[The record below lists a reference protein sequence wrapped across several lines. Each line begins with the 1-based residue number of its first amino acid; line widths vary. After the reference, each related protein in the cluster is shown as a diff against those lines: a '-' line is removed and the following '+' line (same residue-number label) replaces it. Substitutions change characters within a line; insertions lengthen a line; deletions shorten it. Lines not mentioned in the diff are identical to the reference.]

1 MTAIARRSAPLGR
14 TEQFNRATVDHRS
27 GAGVLVVGDRGVG
40 RTTFASTVAE
50 DAARNGRS
58 TLWITASAT
67 LQQVPLGAFA
77 SMLTPVTAAAAPV
90 ERIASVLAALRFHE
104 GAAPTTLIIDDIQL
118 LDESSADVVLQA
130 VGTRAVALIA
140 TAVIGAHLPAA
151 VRQLVD
157 DEFIELIELPPL
169 DRDAVELIA
178 GDLLGG
184 PPAPSTAEML
194 WRWSEGLP
202 GVLDK
207 IISIASSESVF
218 QLRNGYWWWEGPPP
232 LVSGVPTHVRRKMD
246 LLSDTALEALDLII
260 LSGEVDVAV
269 VERLVSADS
278 VVELEGAELIVNAQ
292 GHDKVTL
299 RSARTRVA
307 RERRNTMPAMRRRL
321 LARRLLDV
329 LPAPQTPLEITR
341 SVSLHGFAG
350 LVPDSAELEQATS
363 ILRLSDPRRAQVLAE
378 EHHRASPTVTSAIDL
393 IDSRVEVGDVVGANR
408 LLIKASSMTATSREV
423 RRLSEAAFAVAL
435 FADRD
440 PAGARRL
447 VQQRRQA
454 AGVDGPDATLSK
466 SLDALALLLSAQ
478 PNAAGRLARQ
488 AIAEDSLEPDQLRAG
503 VTVAASLLL
512 RGETEAAHTAAIK
525 LLDPAER
532 LAGAMPSALGMLRA
546 ELAFI
551 QLWRGELTTM
561 PDAHPLTGRW
571 PVPPSVSATTHRKT
585 DWALMSGIVSH
596 LRGEHVDAVRSL
608 NEAVVQQSQG
618 KGIFHAE
625 ASAWLTVALCDAGRT
640 TDAARALQHFPERH
654 LAMLPGLH
662 LWARGVVAA
671 TCDRLSEAAELL
683 TAAAAEARS
692 VGAFLIE
699 SRYLVEVAERC
710 GDDGPIARIDE
721 LAHLVDAPL
730 LQALCHGAVAKLK
743 GDSVSL
749 LNIALSMTAF
759 GLHGRAKAMARFA
772 EAAATGSGEP
782 AVARQARRVR
792 RLISAR
798 PAETSPNF
806 SGLSPRELEVA
817 RLAGGGM
824 TDREIAA
831 RLVLSVRTIES
842 HLASTYR
849 KLAVSSRT
857 ELAPM
862 LR

>member
-1 MTAIARRSAPLGR
+1 VS
-14 TEQFNRATVDHRS
+14 
-27 GAGVLVVGDRGVG
+27 
-40 RTTFASTVAE
+40 
-50 DAARNGRS
+50 
-58 TLWITASAT
+58 
-67 LQQVPLGAFA
+67 
-77 SMLTPVTAAAAPV
+77 
-90 ERIASVLAALRFHE
+90 
-104 GAAPTTLIIDDIQL
+104 
-118 LDESSADVVLQA
+118 
-130 VGTRAVALIA
+130 TRAIALIA
-140 TAVIGAHLPAA
+140 TAVAGAPLPDSI
-151 VRQLVD
+151 RQLVD
-157 DEFIELIELPPL
+157 DKFVEMIQLRPF

-178 GDLLGG
+178 RGLLGG

-202 GVLDK
+202 GVLDN
-207 IISIASSESVF
+207 IISIGCSESVF
-218 QLRNGYWWWEGPPP
+218 QLISGYWWWEGPPP
-232 LVSGVPTHVRRKMD
+232 LVTGVPAHVQRKVD
-246 LLSDTALEALDLII
+246 LLSDDALDALDLII
-260 LSGEVDVAV
+260 LSEGVDVAV

-278 VVELEGAELIVNAQ
+278 VVELERAELITGAE
-292 GHDKVTL
+292 DRDIMTL
-299 RSARTRVA
+299 RCARTRVA
-307 RERRNTMPAMRRRL
+307 RDRRDTMPALRRRL
-321 LARRLLDV
+321 LARRLLDE
-329 LPAPQTPLEITR
+329 LPVPRTPPEITR
-341 SVSLHGFAG
+341 SVSLHRFAG

-363 ILRLSDPRRAQVLAE
+363 ILRLSDPRRAEVLAE

-393 IDSRVEVGDVVGANR
+393 IDSRVELGDAVGANR
-408 LLIKASSMTATSREV
+408 LLIKASSMTATSRDV

-447 VQQRRQA
+447 VQERRQA
-454 AGVDGPDATLSK
+454 AGFDGPDATLSK
-466 SLDALALLLSAQ
+466 SLDALALLLSAM
-478 PNAAGRLARQ
+478 PDIAERLARQ
-488 AIAEDSLEPDQLRAG
+488 AIAEDVSEPNQLRAG
-503 VTVAASLLL
+503 VTVAASLVL
-512 RGETEAAHTAAIK
+512 RGQTEAAYTAAIK
-525 LLDPAER
+525 LLDAGER

-571 PVPPSVSATTHRKT
+571 PVPPSVSATIHRKT

-608 NEAVVQQSQG
+608 NEAVVQQAQG

-640 TDAARALQHFPERH
+640 TGATRALQQFPERH

-671 TCDRLSEAAELL
+671 TCNRTSEAAELL

-710 GDDGPIARIDE
+710 NDDSPIARIDE

-743 GDSVSL
+743 GDSVAL
-749 LNIALSMTAF
+749 LNIAQSMTAF

-772 EAAATGSGEP
+772 ESAATGSGEP
-782 AVARQARRVR
+782 AVARRARRAR
-792 RLISAR
+792 RLLSG
-798 PAETSPNF
+798 PAAEIDPNL

-842 HLASTYR
+842 HLASAYR

-857 ELAPM
+857 ELAQR
-862 LR
+862 LHRT